1 MQLIC
6 RDPDTG
12 LFEASERA
20 YPGKAAPAIAAIR
33 VTAGATVANLA
44 PQQKRVYLFGDCL
57 EQYELWIFACTAL
70 GECMGLAALAYTSSW
85 YVHIMHRMW

>member
-1 MQLIC
+1 
-6 RDPDTG
+6 
-12 LFEASERA
+12 
-20 YPGKAAPAIAAIR
+20 
-33 VTAGATVANLA
+33 VANLA